1 MFFEKKRHM
10 NSNEFVTWLKG
21 FVEACGTS
29 LSVTQLS
36 TVKNKLEDVREV
48 KCNDIPIAPY
58 TPPTIGDNPYSDP
71 NRIWCTTSTG
81 APSFSKDVS
90 EYYNK
95 D

>member
-21 FVEACGTS
+21 FVEYVEPA

-48 KCNDIPIAPY
+48 KCNDIPI
-58 TPPTIGDNPYSDP
+58 TLH
-71 NRIWCTTSTG
+71 TTN
-81 APSFSKDVS
+81 
-90 EYYNK
+90 YW
-95 D
+95 